1 MHAFR
6 RLREQE
12 AEAQVLAATAPVS
25 TVSPPVK
32 VAEGDEGDE
41 PKRRRVSRRSEATA
55 TEN

>member
-1 MHAFR
+1 MYAFR

-12 AEAQVLAATAPVS
+12 AEARVLAALAPIAPVN
-25 TVSPPVK
+25 
-32 VAEGDEGDE
+32 VAESDE